1 MKIIKAKILN
11 DGVNLSIA
19 YELPDQSGIGNLIIS
34 LENVVKNYEL
44 VWQLKG
50 IFGVQDEEE
59 S

>member
-1 MKIIKAKILN
+1 MKIIKAKILE

-34 LENVVKNYEL
+34 LENVVKQHEAIQKARELIDAYE
-44 VWQLKG
+44 Q
-50 IFGVQDEEE
+50 EE